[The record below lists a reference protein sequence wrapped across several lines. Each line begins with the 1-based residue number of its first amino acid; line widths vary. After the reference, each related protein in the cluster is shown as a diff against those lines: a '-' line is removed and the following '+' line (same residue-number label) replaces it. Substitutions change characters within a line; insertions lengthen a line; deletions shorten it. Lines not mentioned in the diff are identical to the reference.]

1 MQLSQNQLSDQDT
14 LSVSFKVKNTGNVA
28 GKEIV
33 QLYVRDVESTAF
45 RPDKELKGFA
55 KVDLAPGEES
65 EVIIELGQRAFA
77 YYNTDLGDWHIES
90 GTFEILVGASSR
102 DIRLTETVEITS
114 TQPAAPEIDRE
125 KLAAYYDIPKGQPV
139 NKAAFEALLGR
150 PVPPNLGQ
158 QKGSYTFN
166 TPVGDMSD
174 SFIGRQLANMMNKQI
189 SKMIAGMEDTPTA
202 LLMEAMVKELPL
214 RGMLMTGDGSLNREM
229 LDALLVMINGEFFKG
244 FGALIK
250 AARNK

>member
-1 MQLSQNQLSDQDT
+1 MP
-14 LSVSFKVKNTGNVA
+14 
-28 GKEIV
+28 
-33 QLYVRDVESTAF
+33 STVYSNISPA
-45 RPDKELKGFA
+45 
-55 KVDLAPGEES
+55 DLAQYEQCFDP
-65 EVIIELGQRAFA
+65 
-77 YYNTDLGDWHIES
+77 DLSNHS
-90 GTFEILVGASSR
+90 QVFVH
-102 DIRLTETVEITS
+102 
-114 TQPAAPEIDRE
+114 
-125 KLAAYYDIPKGQPV
+125 
-139 NKAAFEALLGR
+139 R